1 MNPPSTVEYGFRRV
15 IITITVILCS
25 LLELID
31 TSIVNVATTNLM
43 GNLGATLG
51 EVSWIIAAY
60 GIANVIVVPMSGWFS
75 AQFGRRN
82 YYVGSV
88 ILFTVA
94 SVLCGNSTS
103 IWELAFFRFVQ
114 GVGGGALLATSQ
126 TILTEIYPAEKRGMA
141 SAMFGMGVIMGPT
154 LGPLLGGYLIDNF
167 EWPMIFYVNLPV
179 GVVAAI
185 TASIYI
191 KNSKPERAAG
201 YKVDFLGMILLIV
214 GIGSLQMVLEQG
226 DREDWFESQFILSF
240 TIVAVLGVL
249 FFIWRELT
257 VEHPIVDLRVFKKG
271 NVAIGTVLSFILGLG
286 LYASVFIYPVY
297 VQRFLGFTA
306 LQTGMSLL
314 PGALASGMMMPIV
327 GILLSKGVSPKI
339 LIPIGFISFFAFTQM
354 CTYIISPITGQDDFF
369 YALLVRGLGLGM
381 LFVPLTTLSL
391 TGLQGKDIA
400 SASGITS
407 MMRQLGGA
415 FSVALVSVFSE
426 HTTQQHRLDLLSN
439 VTPYNPNAME
449 RLATYTN
456 AFTIRGNGNATQQA
470 YMVLDNVVS
479 RQAMILT
486 YKDVFLYLGI
496 FFICCMPIVFLAKS
510 VKAGKVDLGAA
521 H

>member
-1 MNPPSTVEYGFRRV
+1 MNPPSTIEYGMRRV
-15 IITITVILCS
+15 VITVTVILCS

-94 SVLCGNSTS
+94 SVLCGNSTN

-126 TILTEIYPAEKRGMA
+126 TILTEIYPPEKRGMA

-179 GVVAAI
+179 GVIAAI
-185 TASIYI
+185 LSASYI
-191 KNSKPERAAG
+191 KNTKPARAEG
-201 YKVDFLGMILLIV
+201 YKVDFLGMALLIV

-226 DREDWFESQFILSF
+226 DREDWFESNFILGA
-240 TIVAVLGVL
+240 TIVAVLGIL

-271 NVAIGTVLSFILGLG
+271 NVAIGTLLSFILGLG
-286 LYASVFIYPVY
+286 LFASVFIYPVY

-306 LQTGMSLL
+306 FQTGMSLL

-327 GILLSKGVSPKI
+327 GTMLQKGVSPKI
-339 LIPIGFISFFAFTQM
+339 LIPIGFCGFFAFTQV

-369 YALLVRGLGLGM
+369 YALLMRGVGLGM

-391 TGLQGKDIA
+391 AGLQGKDIA
-400 SASGITS
+400 QAAGITS

-426 HTTQQHRLDLLSN
+426 HATQQHRLDLLAN
-439 VTPYNPNAME
+439 VNPYNPNAME

-456 AFTIRGNGNATQQA
+456 AFMARGNGNATQQA
-470 YMVLDNVVS
+470 YLALDNVVN

-496 FFICCMPIVFLAKS
+496 FFICCLPLVFLAKS
-510 VKAGKVDLGAA
+510 PKNVKIDMGAA